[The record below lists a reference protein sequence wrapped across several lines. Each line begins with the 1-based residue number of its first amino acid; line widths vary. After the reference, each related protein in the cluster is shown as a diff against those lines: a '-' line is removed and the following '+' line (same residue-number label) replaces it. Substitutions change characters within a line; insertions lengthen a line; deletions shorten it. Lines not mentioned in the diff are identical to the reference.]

1 MTMFGG
7 RKSRSMKEVIDMISF
22 LNEYGSDLLLKT
34 WEQLYIS
41 LISLGAGIVVAVP
54 LGILLTRFP
63 KTAKVVIA
71 IASMLQTVPSLA
83 LLALM
88 IPIFGIGKFPAI
100 VALFIYSL
108 LPILRNT
115 YIGMEGVDPVLL
127 DSAKGMGMTGWQ
139 RVWQISLPQAL
150 PVIMAGIR
158 LSAVYL
164 IAWATLASYIG
175 AGGLGDFIFN
185 GLNLYQ
191 PDLIIG
197 GTIPVSIL
205 ALLTDF
211 LLSKLERRLTPVN
224 LREEGEDDEN

>member
-1 MTMFGG
+1 MMLT
-7 RKSRSMKEVIDMISF
+7 F
-22 LNEYGSDLLLKT
+22 LTEHGSDLLIKT

-41 LISLGAGIVVAVP
+41 AIALVLGIMVAVP
-54 LGILLTRFP
+54 LGIALTRFP

-88 IPIFGIGKFPAI
+88 IPLFGIGKVPAI
-100 VALFIYSL
+100 IALFIYSL

-115 YIGMEGVDPVLL
+115 YIGMNDVDPILK
-127 DSAKGMGMTGWQ
+127 DSAKGMGMTPVQ
-139 RVWQISLPQAL
+139 SIMQVEIPMAT

-158 LSAVYL
+158 LSAVYV

-175 AGGLGDFIFN
+175 AGGLGDLIFN
-185 GLNLYQ
+185 GLNLFK

-197 GTIPVSIL
+197 GTIPVTLL
-205 ALLTDF
+205 ALLVDF
-211 LLSKLERRLTPVN
+211 GLGRLEKQLTPATI
-224 LREEGEDDEN
+224 R

>member
-1 MTMFGG
+1 
-7 RKSRSMKEVIDMISF
+7 MKEVIDMISF